1 MPSPMLDARD
11 TVGTK
16 ADKPEFKL
24 LRGRGRVG
32 RSWQGKSHAKALR
45 QQGASC
51 CGGTQGPCVVGAEK
65 EKGPG
70 WRVGEP
76 W

>member
-1 MPSPMLDARD
+1 MLDARD

-16 ADKPEFKL
+16 VDKPEFEL
-24 LRGRGRVG
+24 IRVRVRVG
-32 RSWQGKSHAKALR
+32 HSWQGEERVQRPRGSREHHAVEEHKE
-45 QQGASC
+45 
-51 CGGTQGPCVVGAEK
+51 PCVVGAEK